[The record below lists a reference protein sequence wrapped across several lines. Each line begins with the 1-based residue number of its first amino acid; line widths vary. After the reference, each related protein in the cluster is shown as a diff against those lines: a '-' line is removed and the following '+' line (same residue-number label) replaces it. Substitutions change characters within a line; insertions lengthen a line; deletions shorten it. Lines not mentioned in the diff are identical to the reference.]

1 LLGRAP
7 GALRSRLRL
16 GRHWPPDLVGATLI
30 SGLLGTLATWL
41 AQRICGPLMPPREE
55 AQEIAEREQ
64 ES

>member
-1 LLGRAP
+1 
-7 GALRSRLRL
+7 
-16 GRHWPPDLVGATLI
+16 
-30 SGLLGTLATWL
+30 L